1 MQDTQTAPVQK
12 VILGRSGI
20 ISTRLGLGTATW
32 PYRVSMDQTIEML
45 QTVFDAGVRHID
57 TAPLYQTEHII
68 GEALQHMDV
77 PEDVVLATK
86 AGEYS
91 EDSLGFRGRDYSADT
106 FYRSIERSLK
116 RFGRDYIHII
126 HVHDANAEEMAQVLG
141 PEGAMSALQD
151 LKSQGVIGAIG
162 LGAMYLDSLK
172 IAAESGQFDVLQI
185 FHNYTLLN
193 QTASAELFP
202 VCQEK
207 RISIFNSAPYAG
219 YILATGAIEGAR
231 YNYRPASPEVM
242 EAVQRLEAVC
252 GELGVDLPTAAVAF
266 AASHPAVDVVVI
278 ASGKPER
285 VTQWVNAMDTH
296 LTADDFASLLT
307 AANRQFDLPG

>member
-1 MQDTQTAPVQK
+1 MQITQIPPVQK

-32 PYRVSMDQTIEML
+32 PHRVSMDQTIEML
-45 QTVFDAGVRHID
+45 QTAFDAGVRHID

-68 GEALQHMDV
+68 GAALQHMDV
-77 PEDVVLATK
+77 PEDIVLATK

-91 EDSLGFRGRDYSADT
+91 EDSLGFKGRDYSADT
-106 FYRSIERSLK
+106 FYRSVERSLK
-116 RFGRDYIHII
+116 RFGRDYIHIL
-126 HVHDANAEEMAQVLG
+126 HVHDADAEQMAQVLG
-141 PEGAMSALQD
+141 PQGAMSALLD
-151 LKSQGVIGAIG
+151 LKNQGVIGAVG

-193 QTASAELFP
+193 QSASVELFP
-202 VCQEK
+202 FCQVKE
-207 RISIFNSAPYAG
+207 ISIFNSAPYAG

-231 YNYRPASPEVM
+231 YNYRMASPEVM
-242 EAVQRLEAVC
+242 DAVRRMETVC
-252 GELGVDLPTAAVAF
+252 EELGVDLPTAAVVF

-285 VTQWVNAMDTH
+285 IAQWIRAMDTH
-296 LTADDFASLLT
+296 LTADDFARLLA